1 MRFNQDRLL
10 GAAMLC
16 FARERMI
23 TVLCNSPLHPSEV
36 AIVELCTEQE
46 RHEGAICLHDIM
58 HFAGLINLGSRDI
71 YVREQAKN
79 KIELWLFN
87 PDADRGSLEDFD
99 DDPTPVDTTF

>member
-1 MRFNQDRLL
+1 M

-36 AIVELCTEQE
+36 AVLELATEKE
-46 RHEGAICLHDIM
+46 SFEGAICLSEIVQ
-58 HFAGLINLGSRDI
+58 FAGLINLRALDV
-71 YVREQAKN
+71 YVREQAHN

-87 PDADRGSLEDFD
+87 RDAHRDFD
-99 DDPTPVDTTF
+99 DDPTPVDHVLDTHKRVKL